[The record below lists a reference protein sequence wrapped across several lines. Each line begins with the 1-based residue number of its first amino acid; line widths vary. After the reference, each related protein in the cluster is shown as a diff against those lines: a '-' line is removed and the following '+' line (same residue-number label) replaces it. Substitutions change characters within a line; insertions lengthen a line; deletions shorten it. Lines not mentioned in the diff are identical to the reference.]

1 MIRAFRADDADH
13 LPGIFREAVSRLGP
27 VAYSRE
33 QVAAWLTR
41 LPEASQFRGHA
52 RDGSDIFIATDEADL
67 PVGYVLC
74 HPDGHLDQL
83 YCHPDHGRHGLGRQL
98 VEAVETAALQRRLPA
113 ITTHASEIA
122 RPLFEQSGYD
132 ILRRRD
138 FQLGGVPIHNY
149 AMMKRLR

>member
-1 MIRAFRADDADH
+1 MIRAFRVEDADH

-41 LPEASQFRGHA
+41 LPEASQFCGHA
-52 RDGSDIFIATDEADL
+52 RDGSDIFIAPGDADL
-67 PVGYVLC
+67 PAGYVLC

-83 YCHPDHGRHGLGRQL
+83 YCHPDHSRRGHGEQL
-98 VEAVETAALQRRLPA
+98 VAAVEVSARERHLPA

-122 RPLFEQSGYD
+122 RPLFERLGYD
-132 ILRRRD
+132 VLRRRD
-138 FQLGGVPIHNY
+138 FELGGVPIHNY
-149 AMMKRLR
+149 AMMKRLL